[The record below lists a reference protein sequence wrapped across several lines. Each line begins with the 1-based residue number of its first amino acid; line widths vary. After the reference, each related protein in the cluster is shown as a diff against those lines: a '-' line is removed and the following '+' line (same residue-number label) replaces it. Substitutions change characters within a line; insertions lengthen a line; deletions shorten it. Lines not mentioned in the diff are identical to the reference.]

1 MDKWTNSDW
10 LTFASIV
17 VGGVLT
23 IGAIA
28 FGIWAARRWGTR
40 RGKLLLAYNVT
51 ALMPSGEPHKD
62 LGFTYKGFPL
72 RDPQLVTLRL
82 KNVGPHDITRDH
94 FDQDTPLWVGLEAT
108 FMGLLRTAS
117 TIGPSPRVTMW
128 AIGTENAEIG
138 FNPGHLPKNAEWTV
152 ELLTEGDAAPEMRG
166 LLINT
171 DIEEGESSSSKV
183 LRELALLSAPWP
195 VRPLIERL
203 LR

>member
-94 FDQDTPLWVGLEAT
+94 KD
-108 FMGLLRTAS
+108 AS
-117 TIGPSPRVTMW
+117 M
-128 AIGTENAEIG
+128 N
-138 FNPGHLPKNAEWTV
+138 
-152 ELLTEGDAAPEMRG
+152 
-166 LLINT
+166 
-171 DIEEGESSSSKV
+171 
-183 LRELALLSAPWP
+183 SA
-195 VRPLIERL
+195 
-203 LR
+203 